1 MTTNKKTEV
10 EHYYGDTVRQ
20 LFFAAAAV
28 MAALLPFVNDKLGF
42 PIPLSISGILILIVA
57 AGLTKP
63 KRSYTALLN
72 GVIAFFSAG
81 LFEYYA
87 VIAYNK
93 FTGSEGAVFLLLF
106 LANQILTII
115 FIFALYLSVKT
126 IRGLFDKNINGQ
138 S

>member
-1 MTTNKKTEV
+1 MKANKTPT
-10 EHYYGDTVRQ
+10 HYYGDSVRQ
-20 LFFAAAAV
+20 LFFSAAAI
-28 MAALLPFVNDKLGF
+28 MAALLPFVNKYVA
-42 PIPLSISGILILIVA
+42 IPLIFSIGGILILVIA

-63 KRSYTALLN
+63 KRSYTAVLN
-72 GVIAFFSAG
+72 GGLSLLSAG

-87 VIAYNK
+87 VSSYQL
-93 FTGSEGAVFLLLF
+93 FTTGEGSIFLLLF

-126 IRGLFDKNINGQ
+126 IRGLLDKNEEED

>member
-1 MTTNKKTEV
+1 MQTNKAPT
-10 EHYYGDTVRQ
+10 HYYGDSVRQ
-20 LFFAAAAV
+20 LFFSAAAI
-28 MAALLPFVNDKLGF
+28 MAALLPFVHGRLEVPLGV
-42 PIPLSISGILILIVA
+42 SIGGILVLIIA

-63 KRSYTALLN
+63 KRSYTAILN
-72 GVIAFFSAG
+72 GGLSLLSAG

-87 VIAYNK
+87 VGSYQL
-93 FTGSEGAVFLLLF
+93 FTTGKGSIFLLLF

-126 IRGLFDKNINGQ
+126 IRGLLDKNEEEE